1 VIVVTDTSVVLNL
14 CLIGREALLPEL
26 FGKVI
31 APETVA
37 GEFQRLASQDPRF
50 RGLVF
55 PEFVEK
61 VVSVTSL
68 PSTISVRGLHDGE
81 IAAISLALERKADAV
96 LMDER
101 VGTVRAISLGLKP
114 VDLLGILLEAKA
126 LLLIPALLPLLDR
139 LETEADFWIGAE
151 LRNSVLRSAG
161 EA

>member
-1 VIVVTDTSVVLNL
+1 MIVVTDTSVVLNL
-14 CLIGREALLPEL
+14 CLIGRETLLPEL

-37 GEFQRLASQDPRF
+37 GEFQRLAVQDPRF

-81 IAAISLALERKADAV
+81 IAALSLALERKADAV

-101 VGTVRAISLGLKP
+101 VGTVRAI
-114 VDLLGILLEAKA
+114 V
-126 LLLIPALLPLLDR
+126 PA
-139 LETEADFWIGAE
+139 T
-151 LRNSVLRSAG
+151 SVHDIFHRIRYPFDAG
-161 EA
+161 TRD